1 MAFDGTLKAGDISFL
16 TPEKKNV
23 HSFTA
28 VEDTALLDILVPNYD
43 DTTRFCNFYSE
54 ILCDD
59 NEEIKIN
66 GNGTDKENRITEQ
79 VNSNNEIIMES
90 HGSLG
95 KLGDISTKEEKHV
108 PKLKKPGEKTT
119 LMYML
124 PPFDMHVQLLPYEG
138 EPIENIKKE

>member
-1 MAFDGTLKAGDISFL
+1 MAFDGVLKAGDISFL

-28 VEDTALLDILVPNYD
+28 VEDTALLDILLPNYD

-59 NEEIKIN
+59 DEEIKIN
-66 GNGTDKENRITEQ
+66 GNGTDKETRTTEQ
-79 VNSNNEIIMES
+79 QANPNNEIIIES
-90 HGSLG
+90 NGNLT
-95 KLGDISTKEEKHV
+95 KLTDTPIKEEKHV
-108 PKLKKPGEKTT
+108 KLKKPGEKTT
-119 LMYML
+119 IMYML